1 MSKSKSDKV
10 ISNLAIVDTRST
22 EVILSHRILEL
33 EQQNKILQDLV
44 NEYQEEEKQKSKVKT
59 VEEILCIEEIEK
71 LKQKQNSEEGLT
83 LNDIK
88 AFDIIVRNL
97 YALRNQRLD
106 VGGKKAK
113 SVIEI
118 EELLSI
124 VESSP
129 NDNNKTR
136 QFRRCKDLPRS
147 QT

>member
-129 NDNNKTR
+129 NDNN
-136 QFRRCKDLPRS
+136 
-147 QT
+147 